1 MRRYLKLIGKYI
13 STSFIRE
20 LEFRSGFV
28 VLVVSELIQDAVTIV
43 FFTALYGS
51 IAGIKGWTYPEA
63 LLLVGTFMLLTYV
76 SHGLFYRN
84 FARVSEYVKEGR
96 LDLLLTKPVDAQFA
110 MTLRYTAVAD
120 ILNIIPSLLVI
131 GYALH
136 RLQIVPSLS
145 TIIGFL
151 SLIVLGVLLIY
162 ALWFAIS
169 LLAFWLTQIE
179 EIQELW
185 NGLFDFTRY
194 PRQIYEGSVRV
205 IFTFIVPI
213 ITIVSFPAEFF
224 LGRVNAT
231 AIVYNLILALGLL
244 LLTRL
249 LWNLGLRR
257 YSSASS

>member
-1 MRRYLKLIGKYI
+1 MRRYLKLFWKYV

-28 VLVVSELIQDAVTIV
+28 VLVISELIQDIVTIV

-51 IAGIKGWTYPEA
+51 IAGVKGWTYPEA

-84 FARVSEYVKEGR
+84 FARVSEYIKEGR

-136 RLQIVPSLS
+136 RLQIVPSLV
-145 TIIGFL
+145 TILGFL
-151 SLIVLGVLLIY
+151 SLIMLGVLLIY

-205 IFTFIVPI
+205 LFTFVVPI

-224 LGRVNAT
+224 LGRVNAS
-231 AIVYNLILALGLL
+231 AIVYNLTLALGLL
-244 LLTRL
+244 LITRL